1 MNDTP
6 EFSSGG
12 RSPHYRTGGSGA
24 PEGPPGP
31 AQMPHGNVASAARTS
46 APTGDV
52 GSATVASPQGD
63 VRRVATINRFAP
75 VVHTESPSPW
85 GQLRSS
91 IDRGITGRV
100 SGITQ
105 AYSSPVGLAGHRLV
119 NEGDEQSDATQAGRL
134 AGRQGSRAGARTA
147 RTGATATG
155 AGVRAVRYGIDR
167 RAAGKDTAQQKLAA
181 RRQKGGARQSRRA
194 ASRTATHRI
203 AAPVASAGRRFQTTS
218 TLDQGGAAEGAN
230 ETTTRWAVNSAA
242 RSVGITS
249 RLGRSSVRGVWTRL
263 GKPAGRWAWRRAV
276 RPVGQAAG
284 RAAGQAA
291 ARTARMIVKAVVA
304 AAKAV
309 EAGISAAMSS
319 GAILVVIIL
328 LVIVAVIAALV
339 NSFSI
344 QSHNDEAAAASTF
357 CGTGTGTIT
366 VPAPAKPWVAEGAKT
381 SGLPAPYIA
390 ALMKIE
396 SDFDPALTNSLGYSG
411 LLQIGAEEWA
421 MVHAVGSRTDPM
433 ANAHYGGLLLKLRLG
448 EVQKAIK
455 KYPQLSKAPQTDLL
469 AIAHNAGPGRIKD
482 WTPDASRL
490 PAETQGYLTKLH
502 SYYKVTDPSTTGS
515 DCGTTAASA
524 TADQAAFY
532 AAMHAHGFTPGDPSY
547 VVDSWNFYW
556 GECTSFAAWAVVTH
570 GTPTFRGK
578 FTNNWGGAHFG
589 NANHWDE
596 AAASVGIP
604 VDQTPAV
611 GAVAQWN
618 GGSAGHVAYITKV
631 YPDKSFD
638 IEESNFAK
646 KHTFGTRTHMRIG
659 VNFDNVIHFEKK

>member
-1 MNDTP
+1 M
-6 EFSSGG
+6 
-12 RSPHYRTGGSGA
+12 
-24 PEGPPGP
+24 
-31 AQMPHGNVASAARTS
+31 
-46 APTGDV
+46 
-52 GSATVASPQGD
+52 
-63 VRRVATINRFAP
+63 
-75 VVHTESPSPW
+75 
-85 GQLRSS
+85 
-91 IDRGITGRV
+91 
-100 SGITQ
+100 
-105 AYSSPVGLAGHRLV
+105 
-119 NEGDEQSDATQAGRL
+119 
-134 AGRQGSRAGARTA
+134 
-147 RTGATATG
+147 
-155 AGVRAVRYGIDR
+155 RAVRYGIDR

-194 ASRTATHRI
+194 ASRTATHQI
-203 AAPVASAGRRFQTTS
+203 ATPVASAGRQFQTTS

-230 ETTTRWAVNSAA
+230 ETTTRWAVNTAA
-242 RSVGITS
+242 RSAGITS
-249 RLGRSSVRGVWTRL
+249 RLGRSSARGVWTRL

-455 KYPQLSKAPQTDLL
+455 KDPQLSKAPQTDLL
-469 AIAHNAGPGRIKD
+469 AIAHNAGPGRITD

-502 SYYKVTDPSTTGS
+502 SYYKATDTSTTGS

-532 AAMHAHGFTPGDPSY
+532 AAMRAHGFTPGDPSY